1 MVEARRRVRMNE
13 EDARHRSTAPGEHP
27 PRQLFIR
34 HHKMSRFRPPGV
46 QTPGSHTH
54 GSKRPSYVGC

>member
-27 PRQLFIR
+27 LRQLFIR
-34 HHKMSRFRPPGV
+34 HHKMSRFRPLGV
-46 QTPGSHTH
+46 QTPGRHTRS
-54 GSKRPSYVGC
+54 SKRASYVGC